1 MRVTQGMLSSQILSD
16 IQNNYQQLSTLQNE
30 SATGH
35 KINAPSDDPIGVQ
48 QVIQLTNE
56 TSFDSQY
63 EQNATNAQAQ
73 LNFVSSTMTE
83 AQNLLSNAR
92 DLALQGANS
101 TETPSDMQA
110 IAAEVGQ
117 LYNQMVTIGN
127 TQYNGQ
133 YIFNGQDT
141 DTPPYPPQ
149 AANLTPDQA
158 TGDLDPSTKVTN
170 SGKVYV
176 SLGNGVT
183 LPVSAS
189 GSDFFQAAPSDSS
202 SSGASSGSSQNAF
215 SLLSQLYT
223 ALNNGDTTQVGN
235 LVSGIDS
242 VLDNMNQQQAN
253 VGSLI
258 NRAEMMQTRMSN
270 LSDSVTKQLSNV
282 QDADM
287 ATVLTQLNSA
297 MAVQEA
303 SLEVGAQAL
312 PQTLVNFLK

>member
-1 MRVTQGMLSSQILSD
+1 MRVTQGMLSSQILFN
-16 IQNNYQQLSTLQNE
+16 IQNNYQQLSTLENE

-35 KINAPSDDPIGVQ
+35 KINTPSDDPIGVQ
-48 QVIQLTNE
+48 QVMQLTNE

-63 EQNATNAQAQ
+63 GQNAINAQDQ

-83 AQNLLSNAR
+83 AQNVLSNAR
-92 DLALQGANS
+92 DLALEGSNS

-110 IAAEVGQ
+110 IAAQVGQ
-117 LYNQMVTIGN
+117 LYNQLVTIGN
-127 TQYNGQ
+127 SQYNGQ

-149 AANLTPDQA
+149 AANVTPDQA
-158 TGDLDPSTKVTN
+158 TGDLDPSTKTTN

-176 SLGNGVT
+176 NLGNGVT
-183 LPVSAS
+183 IPVSAS
-189 GSDFFQAAPSDSS
+189 GNDFFQAAPSGSS
-202 SSGASSGSSQNAF
+202 SADSSQNAF

-223 ALNNGDTTQVGN
+223 ALNNGDVSQVGS

-258 NRAEMMQTRMSN
+258 DRAEMMQTRMSN
-270 LSDSVTKQLSNV
+270 LSTSVTQQLSNV

-297 MAVQEA
+297 MTVEQA
-303 SLEVGAQAL
+303 SVEVGAQAL
-312 PQTLVNFLK
+312 PMSLVNFLK